1 MKPVIH
7 SVREIGSNR
16 ITFTLPSWHQ
26 NNSFDRLLRSL
37 ALLTVLFFKLESNM
51 LMVSHVSV
59 CQFSTNQLY
68 QEEKKALFMNTTTLP
83 QSQVIIEQLVSA
95 SETLI
100 KLSYGHLHGQ
110 LET

>member
-1 MKPVIH
+1 
-7 SVREIGSNR
+7 
-16 ITFTLPSWHQ
+16 
-26 NNSFDRLLRSL
+26 
-37 ALLTVLFFKLESNM
+37 
-51 LMVSHVSV
+51 
-59 CQFSTNQLY
+59 
-68 QEEKKALFMNTTTLP
+68 MNTTTLP

>member
-7 SVREIGSNR
+7 NVREIGSNR

-68 QEEKKALFMNTTTLP
+68 QEGKKSFIYEYNYVTSKPSNYRTTSKCL
-83 QSQVIIEQLVSA
+83 
-95 SETLI
+95 
-100 KLSYGHLHGQ
+100 
-110 LET
+110 